1 MKISLYSCTFSLLFL
16 IIACNKSREIPV
28 ITPEDLVAGELA
40 LTELADEV
48 SYIKLDNSVL
58 LSDIKDVKRVE
69 EGYLIRNNDGL
80 FLFRTNG
87 KFRNQIGKKG
97 KGPGEY
103 AYVDDFTVNPATGE
117 IFLINLK
124 KVFVYNF
131 AGELLSSFE
140 TPDSLNFKNV
150 VFFEN
155 RLFFPKGFGF
165 SGLKNEWYATDLKGH
180 VTNQKQNFVEVGE
193 LRVDY
198 LIHPIFNDGKSLF
211 YWNQLNDTIFCIDEK
226 CKPAYL
232 FAKDKFRVTENDLA
246 SEENYR
252 NKSSWQMLSVQGTK
266 KYLFFDYI
274 LIKDRL
280 RVYTMFDKNKNLM
293 YKIASSIL
301 GAETINLNDF
311 DNGPAFVPVSTYH
324 SDSEEFLLGWINS
337 FQLKML
343 VESTEFKNSTPK
355 FPEKK
360 KELEQ
365 LANNLD
371 ENDNPVLML
380 VKLKE

>member
-1 MKISLYSCTFSLLFL
+1 M
-16 IIACNKSREIPV
+16 
-28 ITPEDLVAGELA
+28 
-40 LTELADEV
+40 
-48 SYIKLDNSVL
+48 
-58 LSDIKDVKRVE
+58 
-69 EGYLIRNNDGL
+69 
-80 FLFRTNG
+80 
-87 KFRNQIGKKG
+87 
-97 KGPGEY
+97 
-103 AYVDDFTVNPATGE
+103 
-117 IFLINLK
+117 
-124 KVFVYNF
+124 YNF

-140 TPDSLNFKNV
+140 TPDSFNFKNI

-155 RLFFPKGFGF
+155 QLFFPKGFGF
-165 SGLKNEWYATDLKGH
+165 SGLKNEWYATDLKGRVQNH
-180 VTNQKQNFVEVGE
+180 KQNFVQVGE

-226 CKPAYL
+226 CNPAYL

-246 SEENYR
+246 SGDNYR
-252 NKSSWQMLSVQGTK
+252 NKSSWQIMSVQGTK
-266 KYLFFDYI
+266 NYLFFDYI

-293 YKIASSIL
+293 YKIASAIL

-311 DNGPAFVPVSTYH
+311 DNGPAFVPVSTYFAG
-324 SDSEEFLLGWINS
+324 SEEFLLGWTNS

-343 VESTEFKNSTPK
+343 VESTEFKISTPK
-355 FPEKK
+355 YPEKK
-360 KELEQ
+360 KKLEQ
-365 LANNLD
+365 LANSLD